1 MLTRSAMK
9 AFPARARRAAV
20 CCAGLLLVSGTA
32 VAQGFE
38 QPWRGAYVGGGGNF
52 SDVSVQVGSGCY
64 DDYCWWGDYGYYED
78 GDGDYGYNVHVG
90 WRVHDYVALEA
101 SYLET
106 GTIRWKE
113 NLVYFPEFDD
123 YYNNRVD
130 FSAQVTELSVLGI
143 LPVSDGFEFYLRL
156 GAGFWDGESVQR
168 LDQSFG
174 TDVVDRRVEDSG
186 TGLLGGIGLG
196 MTFAGAVHVRLE
208 YQATTIDEDVL
219 NARDDTS
226 VDALL
231 FELQYRF
238 GARRAVAQP
247 AGEPTATP

>member
-1 MLTRSAMK
+1 MK
-9 AFPARARRAAV
+9 AFPARARGAAI
-20 CCAGLLLVSGTA
+20 CCAGLFLLSGN
-32 VAQGFE
+32 VLAQGFE
-38 QPWRGAYVGGGGNF
+38 QPWRGVYVGGGGNF

-64 DDYCWWGDYGYYED
+64 DYYCWWGEYDYYED

-101 SYLET
+101 GYLET
-106 GTIRWKE
+106 GTIRWE
-113 NLVYFPEFDD
+113 EDLVYFPDFDG

-130 FSAQVTELSVLGI
+130 FSARITELSVLGI
-143 LPVSDGFEFYLRL
+143 LPVSDWLEFYLRL

-174 TDVVDRRVEDSG
+174 TDVVNRRVEDSG
-186 TGLLGGIGLG
+186 TGLLGGVGFG
-196 MTFAGAVHVRLE
+196 MTLAGAVHVRLE

-231 FELQYRF
+231 FEVQYRF
-238 GARRAVAQP
+238 GARKSAAARPSAP
-247 AGEPTATP
+247 PSATP